1 MSKQQRSCAVIGSGI
16 AGIGAAIRMANKGYK
31 VTVFER
37 NDFPGGKLSSF
48 VNKEYRFDFGPSV
61 FTMPQNVEDLFN
73 LSGKNI
79 KDYFEY
85 IQLNPGYKYFYE
97 DGTVLNAHF
106 PKEKFAEEAAKQ
118 TNETKE
124 NILNYLNHSENI
136 YRLTKDVFLLNSLHK
151 LKNYFTL
158 KVLNG
163 LLNFRK
169 IDAMSTMDKVN
180 RKWFK
185 DPRVVQLFNRYAT
198 YNGSSPFLAPGTM
211 NVIPHL
217 EINMGIYYPKG
228 GMVSITNSLV
238 KLSQD
243 IGVKYEFNNGVT
255 EILLNGK
262 KAKGVR
268 TAKGVYDFDVI
279 ISNMDVYNTYHKL
292 LPNEKYPEKILK
304 QEKSSSA
311 IVFYWGI
318 KKSFDQLGLH
328 NILWGKEY
336 EKEFDTIVN
345 KKNIYKDPTIYINI
359 TSKHTPSDA
368 PEGCENWFAMINAPH
383 NSGQDWDTL
392 VNEARENM
400 IAKIS
405 RILKT
410 DIRPYIECESLFTP
424 VILEQK
430 TESALGAIY
439 GNASNNKFAAF
450 LRHANFHP
458 SISNLYFCGGT
469 VHPGPSIP
477 LCLMSAK
484 IATDMIENID

>member
-1 MSKQQRSCAVIGSGI
+1 MSDKQKTCAIIGSGI
-16 AGIGAAIRMANKGYK
+16 AGIGAAIRMANKGYQ

-37 NDFPGGKLSSF
+37 NSYPGGKLSSF
-48 VNKEYRFDFGPSV
+48 ENKGYRFDFGPSV
-61 FTMPQNVEDLFN
+61 FTMPQNVEDLFT
-73 LSGKNI
+73 LSGKDI
-79 KDYFEY
+79 KKYFEY
-85 IQLNPGYKYFYE
+85 IHLNPGYKYFYE
-97 DGTVLNAHF
+97 DGTILNAYY
-106 PKEKFAEEAAKQ
+106 PKEKFAEEVAKH
-118 TNETKE
+118 TTETKE
-124 NILNYLNHSENI
+124 HVLKYLNHSERI
-136 YRLTKDVFLLNSLHK
+136 YDITKEVFLFNSLHK

-158 KVLNG
+158 NMLKG
-163 LLNFRK
+163 ILNFNK

-180 RKWFK
+180 NKWFK
-185 DPRVVQLFNRYAT
+185 DPRIVQLFNRYAT

-217 EINMGIYYPKG
+217 EINMGIYYPKN

-238 KLSQD
+238 KLGQD
-243 IGVKYEFNNGVT
+243 LGVKYEFNNGVT
-255 EILLNGK
+255 EIILEGK
-262 KAKGVR
+262 KAKGVK
-268 TAKGVYDFDVI
+268 TEKGNFDFDVV

-292 LPNEKYPEKILK
+292 MPGEKRPEKTLR

-318 KKSFDQLGLH
+318 KKSFSELGLH

-336 EKEFDTIVN
+336 EKEFDTVVN

-359 TSKHTPSDA
+359 TSKHSPTDA
-368 PEGCENWFAMINAPH
+368 PEGCENWFTMVNAPH
-383 NSGQDWDTL
+383 NSGQDWDTI
-392 VNEARENM
+392 VKETRENM

-405 RILKT
+405 RVLKT
-410 DIRPYIECESLFTP
+410 DIRPLIECESLFTP

-450 LRHANFHP
+450 MRHANFHN
-458 SISNLYFCGGT
+458 SISNLYFCGGS

-484 IATDMIENID
+484 IATDMIPKA

>member
-1 MSKQQRSCAVIGSGI
+1 MSDKQKTCAIIGSGI

-37 NDFPGGKLSSF
+37 NSYPGGKLSSF
-48 VNKEYRFDFGPSV
+48 DNKGYRFDFGPSV
-61 FTMPQNVEDLFN
+61 FTMPQNVEDLFK
-73 LSGKNI
+73 LAGKDM

-85 IQLNPGYKYFYE
+85 IHLNPGYRYFYE
-97 DGTVLNAHF
+97 DGTVLNAYH
-106 PKEKFAEEAAKQ
+106 PKESFAEEASKI
-118 TNETKE
+118 TGESKE

-136 YRLTKDVFLLNSLHK
+136 YNLTKDVFLFNSLHK
-151 LKNYFTL
+151 VKNFFNS
-158 KVLNG
+158 KVLKG
-163 LLNFRK
+163 LLNFGK
-169 IDAMSTMDKVN
+169 IDAMSTMNEVN
-180 RKWFK
+180 KKWFK
-185 DPRVVQLFNRYAT
+185 DPRLVQLFNRYAT

-238 KLSQD
+238 KLGQD
-243 IGVKYEFNNGVT
+243 LGVNYEFENGVE
-255 EILLNGK
+255 EIILDGK

-268 TAKGVYDFDVI
+268 TQKGTYDFDVV

-292 LPNEKYPEKILK
+292 IPNLKRPEKTLN

-318 KKSFDQLGLH
+318 KKNFEQLGLH

-336 EKEFDTIVN
+336 EKEFDTVVN

-359 TSKHTPSDA
+359 TSKHSPADA
-368 PEGCENWFAMINAPH
+368 PEGCENWFTMVNAPH
-383 NSGQDWDTL
+383 NSGQDWDTII
-392 VNEARENM
+392 NETRENM
-400 IAKIS
+400 IAKIN
-405 RILKT
+405 RVLKT
-410 DIRPYIECESLFTP
+410 DVRPLIECES
-424 VILEQK
+424 ILSPIVVEHK
-430 TESALGAIY
+430 TSSAKGAIY

-450 LRHANFHP
+450 LRHSNFHN
-458 SISNLYFCGGT
+458 SISNLYFCGGS

-484 IATDMIENID
+484 ITTDMIK